1 MRPFSLFSIVP
12 RTRLFFQRV
21 REIEKSNPIRA
32 GSKRDV
38 IEVAANAAYHVAM
51 DAADAAYE
59 DARIAHAR
67 AFNAAIA
74 AYDTAVTAT
83 EHATFGEK

>member
-1 MRPFSLFSIVP
+1 MGPFSLFSVVL
-12 RTRLFFQRV
+12 RTRLFLQRV
-21 REIEKSNPIRA
+21 RAIEKA
-32 GSKRDV
+32 EA
-38 IEVAANAAYHVAM
+38 IEVAANAAYHVVM
-51 DAADAAYE
+51 DAANAAYE

>member
-1 MRPFSLFSIVP
+1 MVPFSLFSVVL

-38 IEVAANAAYHVAM
+38 IEAAANAAYLVAM
-51 DAADAAYE
+51 DDADFALDAA
-59 DARIAHAR
+59 RIEYAR
-67 AFNAAIA
+67 AFNDALAT
-74 AYDTAVTAT
+74 YDAAT
-83 EHATFGEK
+83 E